1 MKTSY
6 PVRRHIDYGLFIVV
20 FLTVC
25 FGLVMLFSASMTE
38 GFASENDPSHFV
50 SKQLVF
56 IAAGSLIAFITAVFI
71 KIRIFDKL
79 WLVIILYAISVI
91 LLLAVLIP
99 SNPVFSGVRLGGASR
114 WVNIL
119 GFRFQPTEVAKF
131 SLVFCFAGYVSW
143 VRRKREAGGLKKKT
157 PAGQAFYDGFID
169 IVIPAA
175 ALLLLL
181 ALIVLEPHVSCIVI
195 MLIMSFFLFISAR
208 IKARSWLTGLLIL
221 IMILALLAAI
231 FVVVSPLL
239 PEQVRSYVD
248 FEYIKTRLDIFN
260 DIDSVDEDTSF
271 QTRQSINAIG
281 SGGLFGVGFGS
292 SVQKWGYLPMQYNDY
307 VFSIIAEELGLAG
320 ALAVLILFS
329 LYLILGVRIANRASD
344 MFSMLIAF
352 GYTVMI
358 PVHAFLNIGV
368 ATNVVPPTGITL
380 PFFSYGGTSTMIFII
395 CAGLLLSVSKSG
407 TAISRRRI

>member
-344 MFSMLIAF
+344 MFSMQ
-352 GYTVMI
+352 
-358 PVHAFLNIGV
+358 IGRAQV
-368 ATNVVPPTGITL
+368 
-380 PFFSYGGTSTMIFII
+380 
-395 CAGLLLSVSKSG
+395 
-407 TAISRRRI
+407 